1 MHHLVYSNK
10 ISLKSLYGTLTF
22 DSELWKGGCLRK
34 RRNLWN
40 LPLSLTLLLIL
51 PTRWDPSARYVIE
64 IVKKIPNF
72 NLVRHQ
78 IVFLSGL
85 PGSGKSSTGRA
96 LAALFNEFNI
106 FAIRTKFWLRNNL
119 DFLELIFTI
128 MELVLEEL
136 TLMLRIFHR
145 NSSCLICQPDSL
157 EAGITT
163 DCQI

>member
-1 MHHLVYSNK
+1 MHHLVFFSHRYK
-10 ISLKSLYGTLTF
+10 ISLWIFDIWLRALKRWMSEEEEESMKSSLESDIAPSSPYPIRSPG
-22 DSELWKGGCLRK
+22 KVCH
-34 RRNLWN
+34 WN
-40 LPLSLTLLLIL
+40 C
-51 PTRWDPSARYVIE
+51 
-64 IVKKIPNF
+64 KKEPNF
-72 NLVRHQ
+72 DLVRHQ